1 MKNEVLTLKE
11 MIEIQ
16 NEYDKKNGISYTFE
30 EAKLNLI
37 KYLINLQFDINEFRN
52 KIENVREI
60 MRWTIRLLIKSD
72 DNISPNE
79 IKMLENYFID
89 YKERNGIKS
98 TLNII
103 YGTLKGYGSYGYLTY
118 DHFKFYLKDLMIFF
132 NSVLEIQKEE
142 LFENFYL
149 VNLLSNNINRI

>member
-1 MKNEVLTLKE
+1 MKEVLTLKE

-16 NEYDKKNGISYTFE
+16 NKYDKENGISYTFE
-30 EAKLNLI
+30 EAKLNLV

-60 MRWTIRLLIKSD
+60 LRWTIRLLIKSD

-89 YKERNGIKS
+89 YKERNGMKS

-132 NSVLEIQKEE
+132 NSVIEITKNE
-142 LFENFYL
+142 LFDNFYAI
-149 VNLLSNNINRI
+149 NLFSNNLNKL

>member
-1 MKNEVLTLKE
+1 
-11 MIEIQ
+11 
-16 NEYDKKNGISYTFE
+16 
-30 EAKLNLI
+30 
-37 KYLINLQFDINEFRN
+37 
-52 KIENVREI
+52 

-79 IKMLENYFID
+79 INMLENYFID

-132 NSVLEIQKEE
+132 NSVIEIKKEE
-142 LFENFYL
+142 LFDNFYAI
-149 VNLLSNNINRI
+149 NFFSNNLNKL

>member
-1 MKNEVLTLKE
+1 MENTSSLKE

-16 NEYDKKNGISYTFE
+16 KKYDNENHISYTFE

-37 KYLINLQFDINEFRN
+37 KYLIELQFDINEFRN
-52 KIENVREI
+52 KEKNVREV

-79 IKMLENYFID
+79 INMLENYFID

-103 YGTLKGYGSYGYLTY
+103 YGTLKGYGNYGYLTY

-132 NSVLEIQKEE
+132 NSVIEIKKED
-142 LFENFYL
+142 LF
-149 VNLLSNNINRI
+149 SII

>member
-1 MKNEVLTLKE
+1 MENTSSLKE

-16 NEYDKKNGISYTFE
+16 KKYDNENHISYTFE

-37 KYLINLQFDINEFRN
+37 KYLIELQFDINEFRN
-52 KIENVREI
+52 KEKNVREV

-72 DNISPNE
+72 DNISSNE
-79 IKMLENYFID
+79 INMLENYFID
-89 YKERNGIKS
+89 YKERNDIKS

-103 YGTLKGYGSYGYLTY
+103 YGTLKGYGTY

-132 NSVLEIQKEE
+132 NSVIEIKKEE
-142 LFENFYL
+142 LFDNFYTI
-149 VNLLSNNINRI
+149 NLFSNNLNKL

>member
-1 MKNEVLTLKE
+1 MENATSLKE

-16 NEYDKKNGISYTFE
+16 KKYDNENHISYTFE
-30 EAKLNLI
+30 ETKLNLI
-37 KYLINLQFDINEFRN
+37 KYLIELQFDINEFRN
-52 KIENVREI
+52 KEKNVREV
-60 MRWTIRLLIKSD
+60 MKWTIRLLIKSD

-79 IKMLENYFID
+79 INMLENYFID

-132 NSVLEIQKEE
+132 NSVIEIKKEE
-142 LFENFYL
+142 LFDNFYAITL
-149 VNLLSNNINRI
+149 FSNNLNKL

>member
-16 NEYDKKNGISYTFE
+16 NEYDKENGISYTFE

-60 MRWTIRLLIKSD
+60 IRWTIRLLIKSD

-149 VNLLSNNINRI
+149 VNLFSNNINKI

>member
-1 MKNEVLTLKE
+1 MQKKYDNE
-11 MIEIQ
+11 
-16 NEYDKKNGISYTFE
+16 NHISYTFE

-37 KYLINLQFDINEFRN
+37 KYLIELQFDINEFRN
-52 KIENVREI
+52 KEKNIREV

-79 IKMLENYFID
+79 INMLENYFID
-89 YKERNGIKS
+89 Y

-132 NSVLEIQKEE
+132 NSVIEIKKEE
-142 LFENFYL
+142 LFDNFYAITL
-149 VNLLSNNINRI
+149 FSNNLNKL

>member
-1 MKNEVLTLKE
+1 MKEVLSLQE

-16 NEYDKKNGISYTFE
+16 KKYDKENGISYTFE
-30 EAKLNLI
+30 ETKLNLI

-132 NSVLEIQKEE
+132 NSVIEIKKEE
-142 LFENFYL
+142 LFDNFYAI
-149 VNLLSNNINRI
+149 NLFSNNLNKF

>member
-16 NEYDKKNGISYTFE
+16 NKYDKENGISYTFE

-149 VNLLSNNINRI
+149 VNLLSNNINKI

>member
-16 NEYDKKNGISYTFE
+16 NKYDKENGISYTFE
-30 EAKLNLI
+30 EAKLNLV

-103 YGTLKGYGSYGYLTY
+103 YGTLKDYGSYGYLTY

-149 VNLLSNNINRI
+149 VNLLSNNINKI

>member
-1 MKNEVLTLKE
+1 MENTSSLKE

-16 NEYDKKNGISYTFE
+16 KKYDNENHISYTFE

-37 KYLINLQFDINEFRN
+37 KYLIELQFDINEFRN
-52 KIENVREI
+52 KEKNVREI

-79 IKMLENYFID
+79 INMLENYFID

-103 YGTLKGYGSYGYLTY
+103 YGTLKGYGSYDYLTY

-132 NSVLEIQKEE
+132 NSVIEITKNE
-142 LFENFYL
+142 LFDNFYAI
-149 VNLLSNNINRI
+149 NLFSNNLNKL